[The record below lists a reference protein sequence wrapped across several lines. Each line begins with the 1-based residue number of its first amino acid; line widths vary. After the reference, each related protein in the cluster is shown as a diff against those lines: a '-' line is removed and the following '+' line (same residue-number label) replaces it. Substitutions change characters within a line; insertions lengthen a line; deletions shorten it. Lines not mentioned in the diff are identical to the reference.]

1 MRMFLGRFLGLIS
14 VYAAWVVIT
23 GGPGPR
29 ASGQDRAPGADERAE
44 RLKEMA
50 LIAHSIKVFAVD
62 EKGNE
67 VAAEMREE
75 PLQRWTDPTREF
87 SDGGMWV
94 WRAAGRPV
102 AVVGIELYQYWSLEF
117 VSLSPSLVRGEY
129 RPAGVQWKP
138 AKAGA
143 EFHEIADAPE
153 PGKTES
159 VRLRQM
165 RELAHR
171 FTAIERWADKGK
183 FALRLLPHPIDR
195 YATPASGTVDG
206 ALFLIAH
213 GTNPEVLLLID
224 ARRARGGARAAG
236 GVRCH
241 ASLPRRDRA
250 RRSTQRTCLTLPD
263 KDSGPPIVRT
273 DSYYDVLVPRRLGE
287 VRNRARVDKA
297 KSKEDR
303 PWETSLVPS
312 AATMSTSSGDVN
324 EVFPHKVC
332 INLDRDLD
340 SWRRLQAAL
349 TRHDIRGVRR
359 RSPPSTAADWNCTA
373 TWRHSAGAYGCL
385 LSHLPRWS
393 ATPGNGACPAC

>member
-1 MRMFLGRFLGLIS
+1 MRMFPARFLGLIS
-14 VYAAWVVIT
+14 VYAAWVVII
-23 GGPGPR
+23 GGAGPR
-29 ASGQDRAPGADERAE
+29 ASGQDSVPGTEERPE
-44 RLKEMA
+44 RLEEMA

-67 VAAEMREE
+67 VAADMQED

-94 WRAAGRPV
+94 WRAAGHPV

-129 RPAGVQWKP
+129 QPTGVQWKP

-143 EFHEIADAPE
+143 EFHDIADAPE

-171 FTAIERWADKGK
+171 FTAFERWADKGK

-195 YATPASGTVDG
+195 YAITGSGTVDG

-213 GTNPEVLLLID
+213 GTNPEVLLLIE
-224 ARRARGGARAAG
+224 ARRRGDGPARWQFAALHLS
-236 GVRCH
+236 H
-241 ASLPRRDRA
+241 AEITLKID
-250 RRSTQRTCLTLPD
+250 TKDVLTLPD

-273 DSYYDVLVPRRLGE
+273 DPYYDVLVPRRLVE
-287 VRNRARVDKA
+287 VRNRARTDKA
-297 KSKEDR
+297 KSKEAK
-303 PWETSLVPS
+303 P
-312 AATMSTSSGDVN
+312 
-324 EVFPHKVC
+324 
-332 INLDRDLD
+332 
-340 SWRRLQAAL
+340 
-349 TRHDIRGVRR
+349 
-359 RSPPSTAADWNCTA
+359 
-373 TWRHSAGAYGCL
+373 
-385 LSHLPRWS
+385 
-393 ATPGNGACPAC
+393 